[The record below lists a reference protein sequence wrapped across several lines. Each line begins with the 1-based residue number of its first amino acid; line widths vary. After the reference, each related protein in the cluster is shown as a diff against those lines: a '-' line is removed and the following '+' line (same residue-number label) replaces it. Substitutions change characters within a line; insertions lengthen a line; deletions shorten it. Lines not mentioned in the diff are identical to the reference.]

1 MSNEKKQGLIYRPA
15 AQPYSFW
22 QIKERAMRRYVEI
35 LMMTVIAAGLMA
47 CADSRPKSDLKI
59 ERADAAS
66 VTAKAEAVDLKTR
79 MATLPSEEGK
89 GLTVPVGKG
98 TDLLVDSE
106 FLKDKIGKAGWV
118 IIDMRFPEEY
128 AEGHIP
134 GAALLPGWI
143 SKLYADD
150 TKRSETVLPRL
161 EKEMG
166 AMGIGNDSHVI
177 LYGAVSRTSWN
188 AVMFWT
194 LETMGCNSSL
204 TNCTVQSYDG
214 GIEGWQAEGGN
225 VEKMATKVQVKTF
238 QAVPGTH
245 RGVKADELMQV
256 VEGKKEAVIVDVR
269 TAGEYEGTD
278 IRALRGGHMPMA
290 VNIDY
295 ARNFNAETFRM
306 LPPSELK
313 PLYKDIP
320 ADHRVIVHCQTG
332 QRAAYTY
339 LVLRALGYTNIAI
352 YHDGW
357 RVYGSNMNL
366 PVENETWFDFVKI
379 NSTVKAVREIQ
390 EEME

>member
-1 MSNEKKQGLIYRPA
+1 MKTQRARLA
-15 AQPYSFW
+15 SFLGM
-22 QIKERAMRRYVEI
+22 A
-35 LMMTVIAAGLMA
+35 LLLMA
-47 CADSRPKSDLKI
+47 YFLTAPGITS
-59 ERADAAS
+59 AA
-66 VTAKAEAVDLKTR
+66 TATEKAETADMKTKAVTLR
-79 MATLPSEEGK
+79 SEQEQGATVHNGNGS
-89 GLTVPVGKG
+89 
-98 TDLLVDSE
+98 DLLVDTA
-106 FLKDKIGKAGWV
+106 FLKEKIGKTGWV

-134 GAALLPGWI
+134 GAVLLPGWI

-166 AMGIGNDSHVI
+166 TMGIGNDSNVI

-204 TNCTVQSYDG
+204 SNCTVQSYDG
-214 GIEGWQAEGGN
+214 GIEGWQAEGGS
-225 VEKMATKVQVKTF
+225 VEKVATNVQAKTF
-238 QAVPGTH
+238 MAVPGTH
-245 RGVKADELMQV
+245 RGVKTDELMQV
-256 VEGKKEAVIVDVR
+256 VDGEKEAVIVDVR
-269 TAGEYEGTD
+269 SAGEYEGTD
-278 IRALRGGHMPMA
+278 IRALRGGHMPKSL
-290 VNIDY
+290 NIDFVS
-295 ARNFNAETFRM
+295 NFNAETFRM
-306 LPPSELK
+306 LPVDELK
-313 PLYKDIP
+313 SIYKDIP
-320 ADHRVIVHCQTG
+320 IDRRIIVHCQTG

-339 LVLRALGYTNIAI
+339 LALRTLGYTNVAI

-366 PVENETWFDFVKI
+366 PVENETWFDFAKI